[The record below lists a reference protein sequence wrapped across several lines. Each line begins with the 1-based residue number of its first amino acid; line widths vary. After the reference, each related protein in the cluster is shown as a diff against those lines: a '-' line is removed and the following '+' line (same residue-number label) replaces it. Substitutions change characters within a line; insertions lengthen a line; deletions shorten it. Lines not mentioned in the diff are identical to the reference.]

1 MEQQR
6 VSKLKEEAKGE
17 PEEKATYNE
26 LVKEKEIL
34 QRTVAGLEKEMA
46 ELEASMIEQLNAA
59 NATSINTKS
68 ATILRRVTKRYN
80 PSNWDSV
87 YKLVD
92 KYKAYGLLHKR
103 IHDANMA
110 TFLEEHPGEYPEGL
124 NLDSRYAVTVKR
136 KSGE

>member
-1 MEQQR
+1 MDLEELSQR
-6 VSKLKEEAKGE
+6 YLTLRRDRDILKERYVEQDS
-17 PEEKATYNE
+17 
-26 LVKEKEIL
+26 V
-34 QRTVAGLEKEMA
+34 LEKEMGEIESA
-46 ELEASMIEQLNAA
+46 MIDELNAS

-103 IHDANMA
+103 IHDGNMA
-110 TFLEEHPGEYPEGL
+110 TFLEEHPEEYPEGL

>member
-1 MEQQR
+1 
-6 VSKLKEEAKGE
+6 VSEDS
-17 PEEKATYNE
+17 
-26 LVKEKEIL
+26 V
-34 QRTVAGLEKEMA
+34 LEKQMA
-46 ELEASMIEQLNAA
+46 EIEEQMIAELNAT

-80 PSNWDSV
+80 PTNWDSV
-87 YKLVD
+87 YALVE
-92 KYKAYGLLHKR
+92 KYKAFGLLHKR

-110 TFLEEHPGEYPEGL
+110 TFLEEHPEEYPDGL

>member
-1 MEQQR
+1 MDLEELSQR
-6 VSKLKEEAKGE
+6 YLVLRRDRDILKERYVEQDS
-17 PEEKATYNE
+17 
-26 LVKEKEIL
+26 V
-34 QRTVAGLEKEMA
+34 LEKEMA

-87 YKLVD
+87 YALVD

-103 IHDANMA
+103 IHDGNMA
-110 TFLEEHPGEYPEGL
+110 TFLEEHPEEYPKGL

>member
-1 MEQQR
+1 MDLEELSQR
-6 VSKLKEEAKGE
+6 YLVLRRDRDILKERYVEQDS
-17 PEEKATYNE
+17 
-26 LVKEKEIL
+26 V
-34 QRTVAGLEKEMA
+34 LEKEMA

-87 YKLVD
+87 YALVD

-103 IHDANMA
+103 IHDGNMA
-110 TFLEEHPGEYPEGL
+110 TFLEEHPEEYPEGL